1 MRQDIERI
9 KASAVR
15 VGDVVAFYSP
25 DRSQDHKVWSIYR
38 RMDSQLVFNEG
49 KHGQAVKP
57 SDFVFIVKGGKN
69 A

>member
-1 MRQDIERI
+1 MRLDIERV

-15 VGDVVAFYSP
+15 VGDVLCFYAP
-25 DRSQDHKVWSIYR
+25 DRSADHEVWSIYKR
-38 RMDSQLVFNEG
+38 PDRKLVFNEG

-57 SDFVFIVKGGKN
+57 SDHVFIVTGGKN